1 MPSGQLLLWF
11 LRVCFGAII
20 IGLSM
25 ASFSNVLEISHS
37 TFQAYAVFM
46 GVLAAGL
53 LIVLADLWLTNKQI
67 TTLSAL
73 YFGLLLGLLLGN
85 ILSSALDPFLF
96 DASMESPQVRIL
108 RKGLTLLITVACC
121 YIVISTLLQT
131 KEEFR
136 FIIPYVEFS
145 KQIKGAR
152 PLVLDT
158 SVIIDGR
165 IADICDTRFIDT
177 KMIVPR
183 FVLQELQSVAD
194 SSDKLK
200 RNRGRRGL
208 DMLKRMQSNPKVE
221 MQIHEGNLT
230 ELRDVQKVD
239 ERLVVMAKVLGARV
253 VTNDFN
259 LNKIAQLQGVEVI
272 NLNELANALKSVAL
286 PGETMMVRLV
296 KPGDQIGQG
305 IGYLEDGT
313 MVVVE
318 QGRSAIGQEVPIT
331 VTSVLQTPAG
341 RMIFGRIEPRPAG
354 AQVLR
359 RTRTR
364 ARIPRALRVR
374 DVRAAVGD
382 AFMPRRYGFL
392 AAGLV
397 FGLIALLHAQ
407 TSTPPSNNAKAP
419 TAAGNSDIE
428 KVERV
433 IAARREY
440 QKSLETLRAYYI
452 SAGDIER
459 ARWAEEE
466 LLQYHRILKQSFRL
480 ELDVPPPTLQASYNI
495 PAANEMYMQ
504 AMTYKDKGWGTDYI
518 DNQRRAELLFQ
529 KLLSDHPQSDKIS
542 DTAYQLGDLYES
554 RAYREYDRAA
564 HYYER
569 CFQWN
574 PKTQYDAR
582 LRAARIYERS
592 TGERSRAMEIY
603 RDVVNREVDPKR
615 IEEAQK
621 RLADLSTAK

>member
-1 MPSGQLLLWF
+1 VFQKFIHPVQGRFKTPMASGQLLLWF
-11 LRVCFGAII
+11 LRVCYGAII
-20 IGLSM
+20 IGMSM
-25 ASFSNVLEISHS
+25 AAFSSVLEAYHN
-37 TFQAYAVFM
+37 TFQAYSIFL
-46 GVLAAGL
+46 GVLCAGL
-53 LIVLADLWLTNKQI
+53 FIVLADVWLANKQI

-85 ILSSALDPFLF
+85 ILSTALDPFVF
-96 DASMESPQVRIL
+96 DINTEAPNVYML
-108 RKGLTLLITVACC
+108 RKGLALLNTVACC
-121 YIVISTLLQT
+121 YICISTLLQT
-131 KEEFR
+131 KDEFR

-208 DMLKRMQSNPKVE
+208 DMLKRMQGNPKVE

-286 PGETMMVRLV
+286 PGETMMVRVV

-341 RMIFGRIEPRPAG
+341 RMIFGRIEPKPAG
-354 AQVLR
+354 APGQM
-359 RTRTR
+359 
-364 ARIPRALRVR
+364 A
-374 DVRAAVGD
+374 
-382 AFMPRRYGFL
+382 
-392 AAGLV
+392 
-397 FGLIALLHAQ
+397 
-407 TSTPPSNNAKAP
+407 
-419 TAAGNSDIE
+419 
-428 KVERV
+428 
-433 IAARREY
+433 
-440 QKSLETLRAYYI
+440 
-452 SAGDIER
+452 
-459 ARWAEEE
+459 
-466 LLQYHRILKQSFRL
+466 
-480 ELDVPPPTLQASYNI
+480 
-495 PAANEMYMQ
+495 
-504 AMTYKDKGWGTDYI
+504 
-518 DNQRRAELLFQ
+518 
-529 KLLSDHPQSDKIS
+529 
-542 DTAYQLGDLYES
+542 
-554 RAYREYDRAA
+554 
-564 HYYER
+564 
-569 CFQWN
+569 
-574 PKTQYDAR
+574 
-582 LRAARIYERS
+582 
-592 TGERSRAMEIY
+592 
-603 RDVVNREVDPKR
+603 
-615 IEEAQK
+615 
-621 RLADLSTAK
+621 